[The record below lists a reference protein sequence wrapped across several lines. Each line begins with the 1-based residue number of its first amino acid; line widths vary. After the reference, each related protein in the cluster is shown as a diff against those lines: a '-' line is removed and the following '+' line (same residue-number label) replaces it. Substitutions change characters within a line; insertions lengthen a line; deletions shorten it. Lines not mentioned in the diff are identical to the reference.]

1 MLWLPAV
8 SVVVEHEA
16 VRVLLLPA
24 SATAAQ
30 AAEIEV
36 PPSVKFTT
44 PVGLVPVTA
53 AVNVTMEPTAD
64 GLAELETVVVVAV
77 PPPVVTLTVAA
88 LALAPVTMMFTPVV
102 LSR

>member
-8 SVVVEHEA
+8 SVVVEQVA
-16 VRVLLLPA
+16 VRVLLLPT

-30 AAEIEV
+30 AESEV
-36 PPSVKFTT
+36 PPSVKFTL

-53 AVNVTMEPTAD
+53 AVNVTKDPRAD
-64 GLAELETVVVVAV
+64 GLVELESVVVVAA
-77 PPPVVTLTVAA
+77 PPPVVTLTVTA

>member
-8 SVVVEHEA
+8 SVVVEQEA
-16 VRVLLLPA
+16 VRVLLLPT

-30 AAEIEV
+30 AESEV
-36 PPSVKFTT
+36 PASVKLTL

-53 AVNVTMEPTAD
+53 AVKVTMDPTAD
-64 GLAELETVVVVAV
+64 GLVELESVVVVAV
-77 PPPVVTLTVAA
+77 PPPVVTLTVTA